1 MSAFPVLPVLT
12 IAVAALAAWL
22 YLLAF
27 RGRFW
32 IAGPRLDL
40 TRARDPARW
49 PAVAAVVPA
58 RNEADVIER
67 AVASLLSQQY
77 EGELVLVLVDDESD
91 DGTAERA
98 RAAAA
103 RRAVAHRLEIVHAGP
118 RPDGWTGKMWA
129 VSRGME
135 RANAL
140 LPEAR
145 YVWLTDAD
153 IEHHPAHLRRLVR
166 MAESRG
172 YDLVSRMVRLH
183 CRSLWERLLIP
194 AFVFFF
200 QKIYPFRWVAD
211 PARRVAAAAGGC
223 ILVRK
228 ETLGRIGGIER
239 VRNALIDDCA
249 LARAVKA
256 AGGRLWLG
264 LTEETASIRPYD
276 GLGAIWS
283 MVART
288 AFDQL
293 RYSPRVLAGT
303 VLGMALLYVVP
314 PVAALAWP
322 WHGSGAAAAAGG
334 AAWLAMAVAY
344 APTLRLYGQSP
355 AAGLLLPVAGLLYTL
370 MTIDSALRHWRGRGG
385 RWKSRTHVPARDT
398 A

>member
-1 MSAFPVLPVLT
+1 MPETATLLLAS
-12 IAVAALAAWL
+12 AALIAWL

-27 RGRFW
+27 RGLFW
-32 IAGPRLDL
+32 IAAPRLDQ

-49 PAVAAVVPA
+49 PSVAVVVPA
-58 RNEADVIER
+58 RNEADVIDG
-67 AVASLLSQQY
+67 AVGSLLAQQY
-77 EGELVLVLVDDESD
+77 DGETILVLVDDESD

-98 RAAAA
+98 RAVAA
-103 RRAVAHRLEIVHAGP
+103 RRDAADRLEIVRAGP

-129 VSRGME
+129 VSRGLE

-172 YDLVSRMVRLH
+172 HDLVSRMVRLH
-183 CRSLWERLLIP
+183 CASLWERLLIP

-211 PARRVAAAAGGC
+211 PARRTAAAAGGC
-223 ILVRK
+223 ILLRR
-228 ETLGRIGGIER
+228 EMLRRIGGIER
-239 VRNALIDDCA
+239 VRGALIDDCA

-256 AGGRLWLG
+256 EGGRLWLG

-276 GLGAIWS
+276 GIGAIWS

-293 RYSPRVLAGT
+293 RYSPVVLAGT
-303 VLGMALLYVVP
+303 VLGMLLLYIVP
-314 PVAALAWP
+314 PVVLLSWP
-322 WHGSGAAAAAGG
+322 WHVSAAAAIAAGL
-334 AAWLAMAVAY
+334 AWLAMAVAY
-344 APTLRLYGQSP
+344 APTLRLYGLSP
-355 AAGLLLPVAGLLYTL
+355 LGGALLPVAGLLYTL
-370 MTIDSALRHWRGRGG
+370 MTLDSAVRHWRGRGG
-385 RWKSRTHVPARDT
+385 RWKSRYQGAARDT
-398 A
+398 G